1 MNITTFLLT
10 YLKKNKIRIL
20 ILFLAM
26 LISTGLSSLLLPYY
40 NGRYFDNLTTIL
52 SINNA
57 TKILLILLTI
67 NITSLIISNVVSVFH
82 NTINTRIA
90 FDINLDLIDHIQ
102 KVPIEYSRQ
111 FNSSFLTE
119 HINSDSNVV
128 SSYFINI
135 ITQGVTNLLVLF
147 ITMFLLWK
155 INSTIFLVFLL
166 TIPIY
171 VGLYLIFRKPIYNS
185 SFKLKNSQSNLFA
198 EMYRQLNDISSIK
211 MNSLFQPLKKDV
223 HLSFTDFINKLI
235 KNVKILSL
243 SGSTSNFIISLS
255 NLIMLF
261 IGGIY
266 IVNGSMTIGKL
277 IIISSYLGTA
287 IGSLQFFIE
296 NFKSYQSV
304 KASLDR
310 LINHFN
316 IPKEKNG
323 EVVLKHIELISLR
336 NIKLKFNEQIIFKD
350 FNFDFHKGK
359 IYIITGKNGRGKTSL
374 INLLS
379 GLYNQFEGE
388 ITYNNI
394 PIDELD
400 MYEIR
405 KGIFGV
411 AEQNSLI
418 VQKGIIENILFG
430 VKDWDENNLKELI
443 KGFNLQDKV
452 LLNESEKKVIN
463 LSGGEAQKSSIIR
476 ALLKKPD
483 ILIFDEPTS
492 MIDKNGFDFFSSLLK
507 SIKEEKIIIIITHDE
522 NLMKISDVSLNLDK
536 EYISEIS
543 ELEALGV

>member
-1 MNITTFLLT
+1 
-10 YLKKNKIRIL
+10 
-20 ILFLAM
+20 M

-211 MNSLFQPLKKDV
+211 MNSLFQPLKKMC
-223 HLSFTDFINKLI
+223 I
-235 KNVKILSL
+235 
-243 SGSTSNFIISLS
+243 
-255 NLIMLF
+255 
-261 IGGIY
+261 
-266 IVNGSMTIGKL
+266 
-277 IIISSYLGTA
+277 
-287 IGSLQFFIE
+287 
-296 NFKSYQSV
+296 
-304 KASLDR
+304 
-310 LINHFN
+310 
-316 IPKEKNG
+316 
-323 EVVLKHIELISLR
+323 
-336 NIKLKFNEQIIFKD
+336 
-350 FNFDFHKGK
+350 
-359 IYIITGKNGRGKTSL
+359 
-374 INLLS
+374 
-379 GLYNQFEGE
+379 
-388 ITYNNI
+388 
-394 PIDELD
+394 
-400 MYEIR
+400 
-405 KGIFGV
+405 
-411 AEQNSLI
+411 
-418 VQKGIIENILFG
+418 
-430 VKDWDENNLKELI
+430 
-443 KGFNLQDKV
+443 
-452 LLNESEKKVIN
+452 
-463 LSGGEAQKSSIIR
+463 
-476 ALLKKPD
+476 
-483 ILIFDEPTS
+483 
-492 MIDKNGFDFFSSLLK
+492 
-507 SIKEEKIIIIITHDE
+507 
-522 NLMKISDVSLNLDK
+522 
-536 EYISEIS
+536 
-543 ELEALGV
+543 